1 MSEPKT
7 ATLTSVGELLR
18 RYLKTWEGLH
28 GRQLPPDALDAW
40 LEVFRKADY
49 DVLARAL
56 EIVTARAERMPV
68 PGMVSKAMDEAHEE
82 RAARSAARDNEPKPH
97 ISELPAAVRQD
108 MQRMTQD
115 LRHKLG
121 MPEAYE
127 PMTEA
132 DAELER
138 QRQKN
143 ALAGASEAPW
153 ARRATTP
160 LPGPNS
166 PSAATPAPAPPLPGA
181 DQEFQATDD
190 DLGPGFFPKEGQ

>member
-1 MSEPKT
+1 MHSREYKQE
-7 ATLTSVGELLR
+7 AI
-18 RYLKTWEGLH
+18 
-28 GRQLPPDALDAW
+28 DAW
-40 LEVFRKADY
+40 IRTFRDIDPMTLK
-49 DVLARAL
+49 RAL
-56 EIVTARAERMPV
+56 QIVTARADRMPN
-68 PGMVSKAMDEAHEE
+68 PGMLTKAIDEARELALSE
-82 RAARSAARDNEPKPH
+82 QTRADEPKPH
-97 ISELPAAVRQD
+97 VSELPLTDRQE
-108 MQRMTQD
+108 MERLTQE

-132 DAELER
+132 DAERER

-160 LPGPNS
+160 LLGPDS
-166 PSAATPAPAPPLPGA
+166 PPAATPVPAPPLPGA
-181 DQEFQATDD
+181 DQEFQATDE